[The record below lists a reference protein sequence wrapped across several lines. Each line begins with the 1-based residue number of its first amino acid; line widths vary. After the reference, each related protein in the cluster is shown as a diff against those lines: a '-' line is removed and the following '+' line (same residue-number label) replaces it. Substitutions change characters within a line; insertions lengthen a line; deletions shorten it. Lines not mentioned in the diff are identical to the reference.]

1 MVSDPHIV
9 SSFDNDLKK
18 VESLVLEMA
27 GLVEV
32 QVKDCVTCL
41 LRQDLELV
49 SSIRASD
56 KRVDKL
62 ELDISDMAIRILVQR
77 QPMAQDMRAVVAALK
92 MVSNLERIGDYAKN
106 VAKRDSVVTE
116 MVALGSSEKTITRM
130 SELVQEMIRGVVDAY
145 VSRDIGMADHW
156 REKDEEVDL
165 FHNTLFRELL
175 TYMMEN
181 PRNITSCMHL
191 LFIAKN
197 FERMGDH
204 TTNIAEQVHYIV
216 SGSLPDDDR
225 PKSDV
230 TSSITADINSQV

>member
-106 VAKRDSVVTE
+106 VAKRASVVTE